1 MNGSKDKKK
10 FQVMVTRPA
19 WIQEIY
25 EVELEWD
32 EAMNTHKGRNIK
44 AVRKMLED
52 ESTVQIESQI
62 SCHMDHTNGVDCLRG
77 RDEYA
82 EVHIDEI
89 EEIIGEKN
97 GSN

>member
-1 MNGSKDKKK
+1 MNGSKEKKK
-10 FQVMVTRPA
+10 FQVMITRPA

-44 AVRKMLED
+44 AVRKMLEA
-52 ESTVQIESQI
+52 ESTVQLETNV
-62 SCHMDHTNGVDCLRG
+62 SCHMDTTNTVGANIHE
-77 RDEYA
+77 DEYA

-89 EEIIGEKN
+89 EEVA
-97 GSN
+97 